1 MWCTNFFIST
11 KDLTN
16 NTTNTATTQLI
27 LSDFELSVPNEPLSE
42 EGLLDYLS
50 DAIAY
55 MMEHRMDFLMSLLYR
70 LDVAENKIAQAIMPG
85 NEEPAHRAL
94 AKAVLE
100 RQKLRA
106 ATKQAFREQNP
117 SNWNWEMD

>member
-1 MWCTNFFIST
+1 MTNKTENST
-11 KDLTN
+11 
-16 NTTNTATTQLI
+16 TTQLI
-27 LSDFELSVPNEPLSE
+27 LSDFELALPNKTLTEAE
-42 EGLLDYLS
+42 LLEYLS

-70 LDVAENKIAQAIMPG
+70 LDIAEDKIANALLPG
-85 NEEPAHRAL
+85 NEDPANVAL
-94 AKAVLE
+94 AKIVWE

-117 SNWNWEMD
+117 TQWNWEME

>member
-1 MWCTNFFIST
+1 M
-11 KDLTN
+11 TN